1 LHVCSAWLQHHL
13 QYYSSPDRAIFSQRY
28 SLPVIEEQSSNSS
41 SWLEVAPVLMMEEM
55 RRSPARQ
62 NNSLSR
68 ALEIQPEFAEEGSS
82 VAGGQILELFIEP
95 LWL

>member
-1 LHVCSAWLQHHL
+1 M
-13 QYYSSPDRAIFSQRY
+13 
-28 SLPVIEEQSSNSS
+28 
-41 SWLEVAPVLMMEEM
+41 LMMEEM

-82 VAGGQILELFIEP
+82 VAGGQILEHFIEP